1 MLSLKTNTVHGFI
14 PLKRGAVPE
23 SLPGIMAT
31 KWQRA
36 NQEPLPSPSDESWS
50 QSWIF
55 KPGSHFRLSQRR
67 RRRSVCIKGWLPPF
81 SSYNKNNY
89 RFLYLSR
96 RWSNRKAPKIFGSN
110 HQWQGSWIKGIKQV
124 LKLLFWGTLCS
135 HVKVRYWL
143 WIRGWPVLLTCGQTV
158 IFLKKFQMIIWTFMP
173 NVGFFQFSVQCCSPP
188 SGKDFIVFTLKQRNT
203 CFNGTSQQCDSVTDG
218 AALLLEKYW

>member
-1 MLSLKTNTVHGFI
+1 MLSLKTNTVPCYI
-14 PLKRGAVPE
+14 PLKSRAIPE

-67 RRRSVCIKGWLPPF
+67 KSRRSVCIKGWLPPF

-89 RFLYLSR
+89 RFLYLLQ
-96 RWSNRKAPKIFGSN
+96 RWSNRKAPKILVLIINDREVGL
-110 HQWQGSWIKGIKQV
+110 KV

-135 HVKVRYWL
+135 HHVKVRYWL
-143 WIRGWPVLLTCGQTV
+143 WLSGWPLLLTCGQIV
-158 IFLKKFQMIIWTFMP
+158 VFLKKFQKVIWTSMP
-173 NVGFFQFSVQCCSPP
+173 NVGFFQFSIQCCSPA
-188 SGKDFIVFTLKQRNT
+188 SGKDFIVFTFKAKKHML
-203 CFNGTSQQCDSVTDG
+203 QCHLATV
-218 AALLLEKYW
+218 W

>member
-1 MLSLKTNTVHGFI
+1 MLSLKTNTVHCFI
-14 PLKRGAVPE
+14 PLKSVAIPE

-89 RFLYLSR
+89 RFSIFVAAMEQQKGPPKMLVLIINDRGVGLKVLLYISYY
-96 RWSNRKAPKIFGSN
+96 
-110 HQWQGSWIKGIKQV
+110 
-124 LKLLFWGTLCS
+124 FWGTFCS
-135 HVKVRYWL
+135 HHVKVRYWL
-143 WIRGWPVLLTCGQTV
+143 WISACPLDLRSDRHFLKGIPRDYKNIYAKCWVFPVFSTLLLT
-158 IFLKKFQMIIWTFMP
+158 
-173 NVGFFQFSVQCCSPP
+173 
-188 SGKDFIVFTLKQRNT
+188 TLWQRLH
-203 CFNGTSQQCDSVTDG
+203 C
-218 AALLLEKYW
+218 LYL